1 MKLGLVTYM
10 VASQWDV
17 PTLIVKCTALG
28 YEGVELRTTH
38 AHGVE
43 LSLTPQERAEVR
55 ARFAD
60 APVALWGLGST
71 CAYHYA
77 DPDELA
83 RNIEETKAFVHLA
96 ADVGA
101 RGVKVRPNGFQ
112 EQAGISKE
120 ATLEQIG
127 LAFRE
132 CGAYAADHGVELWME
147 VHGRGTSDPRH
158 MHTIL
163 TVADHPNCAACWN
176 SNPGEVDEDGSVRA
190 SFALLRPWVRSCH
203 INRLADGDY
212 PYRELFGLL
221 ETSGYGDRFT
231 LAEIQDS
238 SDRERL
244 LKYYRALW
252 RELTR
257 P

>member
-1 MKLGLVTYM
+1 MI
-10 VASQWDV
+10 ASQWDV
-17 PTLIVKCTALG
+17 PTIINKCADLG

-43 LSLTPQERAEVR
+43 LSLSAQERQEVK

-60 APVALWGLGST
+60 APVVLWGLGST
-71 CAYHYA
+71 CAYHAA
-77 DPDELA
+77 DPAELA
-83 RNIEETKAFVHLA
+83 RNVEETKSFCRLA

-112 EQAGISKE
+112 EEAGIARE

-132 CGAYAADHGVELWME
+132 CGAFAQDCGVELWME

-158 MHTIL
+158 IRTIVD
-163 TVADHPNCAACWN
+163 VADHDNCTVCWN
-176 SNPGEVDEDGSVRA
+176 SNPGEVDENGSIRA
-190 SFALLRPWVRSCH
+190 SFELLQPYIRSCH
-203 INRLADGDY
+203 INRLADAHY
-212 PYRELFGLL
+212 PWRELFALL
-221 ETSGYGDRFT
+221 CTSGYDRFT

-238 SDRERL
+238 PDRERL
-244 LKYYRALW
+244 LTYYRALW
-252 RELTR
+252 QELNR